1 MYLDN
6 GGGASV
12 WAQQPPGRG
21 TDLFYCGNLDLDF
34 LLLSRPGLAVVAVVG
49 AVSRFTLHL

>member
-1 MYLDN
+1 MVVVL
-6 GGGASV
+6 V

-34 LLLSRPGLAVVAVVG
+34 LLLSRPGLAVVVVVVG

>member
-1 MYLDN
+1 MVL
-6 GGGASV
+6 V
-12 WAQQPPGRG
+12 RAQQPPGRG

-34 LLLSRPGLAVVAVVG
+34 LLLSRPGLAVVAVVVVG

>member
-1 MYLDN
+1 MVVVL
-6 GGGASV
+6 V

-34 LLLSRPGLAVVAVVG
+34 LLLSRPGLVVVG